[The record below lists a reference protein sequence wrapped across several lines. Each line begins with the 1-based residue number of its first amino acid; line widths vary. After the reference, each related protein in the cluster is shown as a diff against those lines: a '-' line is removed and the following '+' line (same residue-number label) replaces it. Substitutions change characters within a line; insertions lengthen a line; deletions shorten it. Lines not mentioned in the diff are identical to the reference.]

1 MSGAVSLRL
10 VKFHRVGGADGSR
23 PPPLPS
29 CEGRRLGFEMKVGKM
44 SDPMSIAGAI
54 ANRVRKGQ
62 RVHLTCVGH
71 ESVSNCVHAL
81 GTARSYLRRDAI
93 DVAFKPEMYNTT
105 MPHMYWYNDAHDHAG
120 AQSRGVQATAMYFDV
135 LAQQV

>member
-1 MSGAVSLRL
+1 MSLRL
-10 VKFHRVGGADGSR
+10 VKFNRVGGADGAP
-23 PPPLPS
+23 PPPLRS
-29 CEGRRLGFEMKVGKM
+29 VADGRRLGFEMKVGKM

-71 ESVSNCVHAL
+71 ESVANCVHAL
-81 GTARSYLRRDAI
+81 GAARSYLRRDAI

-105 MPHMYWYNDAHDHAG
+105 MPHMPVHH
-120 AQSRGVQATAMYFDV
+120 
-135 LAQQV
+135 L